1 MTVAKKRAYTI
12 LNEDA
17 SARVSESE
25 PKGNPW
31 ALESVRFAKADSHMP
46 AHFVLVF
53 PSGDSLGIPFAMVS
67 ELHKATARQLAT
79 LQLSPSGDTII
90 CQACDAFIS
99 VEGLVSDYVR
109 RKAPFAARV
118 MKLSSTALGS
128 RTSESKRLAAAEN
141 GKKGGRPRKSEQA
154 HPIADERIAVAG

>member
-12 LNEDA
+12 LDGDA
-17 SARVSESE
+17 ATRMSELV
-25 PKGNPW
+25 PAVNPW

-46 AHFVLVF
+46 AHVVLVF
-53 PSGDSLGIPFAMVS
+53 PSGDSLGIPFSTVK
-67 ELHKATARQLAT
+67 ELRQATPRQLAT

-99 VEGLVSDYVR
+99 VEGLVLDYMR
-109 RKAPFAARV
+109 RQAPFAARV
-118 MKLSSTALGS
+118 VKLSSAALGS

-154 HPIADERIAVAG
+154 LPVADVSLAVAG

>member
-12 LNEDA
+12 LDEVA
-17 SARVSESE
+17 STSVSEPE
-25 PKGNPW
+25 PKVNPW

-46 AHFVLVF
+46 AHVVLVF
-53 PSGDSLGIPFAMVS
+53 PSGDSLGIPFSMVN
-67 ELHKATARQLAT
+67 ELRKATPRQLAT

-99 VEGLVSDYVR
+99 VEGLVLDYAR
-109 RKAPFAARV
+109 RQAPFAARV
-118 MKLSSTALGS
+118 VKLSSAALGS

-141 GKKGGRPRKSEQA
+141 GKKGGRPRKSAQA
-154 HPIADERIAVAG
+154 GPFADERLAMVG